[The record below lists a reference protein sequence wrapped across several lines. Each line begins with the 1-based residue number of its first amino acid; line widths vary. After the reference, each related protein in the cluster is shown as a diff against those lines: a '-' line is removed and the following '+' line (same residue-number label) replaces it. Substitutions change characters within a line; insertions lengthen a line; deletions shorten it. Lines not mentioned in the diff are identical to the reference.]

1 MSSVSDLTD
10 QNYQKARE
18 WITDK
23 FNSGTSWD
31 RLMSQPTSRPLG
43 DFLQIKEE
51 DDGWPHISP
60 SEWKTLVEQQKEA
73 EEKAVSIDIKSNQAI
88 VIDGTSNNSVTL
100 PDKPFSCWQ
109 LYKAKL
115 GKDGFS
121 SQAIDEIERA
131 TLKILKRL
139 SDDTRDIG
147 PIKGLVIGNVQS
159 GKTANM
165 AALMAMAADWGWN
178 MFIILSG
185 TIENLRVQTQNR
197 LWNDLNNPGTLY
209 WNSLEHLSLKSPNGS
224 RAQDLRFEYGAPQR
238 YFTVTLKNATRLKSL
253 IQWLQKDRNKM
264 KQMKILVIDDEA
276 DQAGINT
283 APVSKA
289 VRKRINSLIC
299 SLANGW
305 NAQGKPAGE
314 SYRAM
319 NYVGYTATPYANILN
334 ESSRESLYPR
344 NFIATLSVS
353 DQYFGPQQIFGCPDS
368 PFQGLD
374 IIRSVSTQELDDI
387 KKIHKGSGTDLPE
400 AMKDAICWF
409 LCSVAAIRHS
419 DSRKPISML
428 IHTSQRV
435 LHHDNLSKAIR
446 DWMKGEDPDVI
457 MDRCREV
464 WDYETSEFGKAEF
477 LEQYPGYGLAD
488 KVKDYPAFEEIEDE
502 IRDILSVEL
511 KPIRLNEEG
520 EMKYHN
526 GIHLCVDNSANN
538 GRNDEDEYLRLV
550 YPDKDTVL
558 EKAPAFLV
566 IGGATLS
573 RGLTLEGLVCT
584 FFLRSVKQADTLM
597 QMGRWFGYRKGY
609 ELYPRIWITDTT
621 WLQFEYLSIL
631 DQELRDEIR
640 NMEIRGQHPSQYAA
654 RVRNTPRLNFIRIT
668 AKNRM
673 QSAVPAEMDYSGSF
687 NQTYLFSDDADVL
700 QKNLDLGKE
709 FLQDLGTPR
718 QMKPCNRHASNT
730 VIWDGVPN
738 KKVEAFLK
746 KFSFCDKLSV
756 FNDIT
761 PLLDWI
767 SQITSDG
774 KLKPWNVVL
783 AGRRK
788 ADDGKVWKLANCS
801 ITKVTR
807 TRKNSDKEIPHVIN
821 IGALRAPAD
830 IIADVDMENQPQ
842 EVIDI
847 FNGKEESRLKEL
859 RMKAGLDT
867 TPQLLIYVVDKDSRP
882 DPKSTSRKPL
892 EAPCDLIGLC
902 VNIPG
907 GAAGANYVAKVNIR
921 LEPEFDDEGDLD
933 GENTDEQQEE
943 TER

>member
-1 MSSVSDLTD
+1 
-10 QNYQKARE
+10 
-18 WITDK
+18 
-23 FNSGTSWD
+23 
-31 RLMSQPTSRPLG
+31 
-43 DFLQIKEE
+43 
-51 DDGWPHISP
+51 
-60 SEWKTLVEQQKEA
+60 
-73 EEKAVSIDIKSNQAI
+73 
-88 VIDGTSNNSVTL
+88 
-100 PDKPFSCWQ
+100 
-109 LYKAKL
+109 
-115 GKDGFS
+115 
-121 SQAIDEIERA
+121 
-131 TLKILKRL
+131 
-139 SDDTRDIG
+139 
-147 PIKGLVIGNVQS
+147 
-159 GKTANM
+159 
-165 AALMAMAADWGWN
+165 
-178 MFIILSG
+178 
-185 TIENLRVQTQNR
+185 
-197 LWNDLNNPGTLY
+197 
-209 WNSLEHLSLKSPNGS
+209 
-224 RAQDLRFEYGAPQR
+224 
-238 YFTVTLKNATRLKSL
+238 
-253 IQWLQKDRNKM
+253 
-264 KQMKILVIDDEA
+264 
-276 DQAGINT
+276 
-283 APVSKA
+283 
-289 VRKRINSLIC
+289 
-299 SLANGW
+299 
-305 NAQGKPAGE
+305 
-314 SYRAM
+314 
-319 NYVGYTATPYANILN
+319 
-334 ESSRESLYPR
+334 
-344 NFIATLSVS
+344 
-353 DQYFGPQQIFGCPDS
+353 
-368 PFQGLD
+368 
-374 IIRSVSTQELDDI
+374 
-387 KKIHKGSGTDLPE
+387 
-400 AMKDAICWF
+400 
-409 LCSVAAIRHS
+409 
-419 DSRKPISML
+419 
-428 IHTSQRV
+428 
-435 LHHDNLSKAIR
+435 
-446 DWMKGEDPDVI
+446 
-457 MDRCREV
+457 
-464 WDYETSEFGKAEF
+464 
-477 LEQYPGYGLAD
+477 
-488 KVKDYPAFEEIEDE
+488 
-502 IRDILSVEL
+502 
-511 KPIRLNEEG
+511 
-520 EMKYHN
+520 
-526 GIHLCVDNSANN
+526 
-538 GRNDEDEYLRLV
+538 
-550 YPDKDTVL
+550 
-558 EKAPAFLV
+558 
-566 IGGATLS
+566 
-573 RGLTLEGLVCT
+573 
-584 FFLRSVKQADTLM
+584 
-597 QMGRWFGYRKGY
+597 
-609 ELYPRIWITDTT
+609 
-621 WLQFEYLSIL
+621 
-631 DQELRDEIR
+631 
-640 NMEIRGQHPSQYAA
+640 MEIRGQHPSQYAA

-709 FLQDLGTPR
+709 FLEDLGTPR